1 MSDVDV
7 EVEAEVEVELTEALA
22 RPTRPHDVLNLAK
35 RAPARAFAAPAD
47 AKRVRRP
54 TDVTLLIVT
63 GSLLLWSAVEADG
76 ASFLRVSVNGILSNL
91 PHVLDPV
98 WEILHDLILVWAVGL
113 LLLALIRKHWL
124 LCRDMLAGL
133 VVTYLVG
140 AAIGRMATG
149 DWPRL
154 FEGVMQEHRPL
165 DFPSLGLSGAVALIS
180 IASPHLAR
188 PLRYA
193 GRWVLVLGALA
204 YGVLGV
210 TEAGHALGAVALG
223 WAIAATIHLALGSPG
238 GLPSLERVRHGLAGL
253 GIEAEPTSVESRSG
267 VVTVTA
273 HTPDGRELDVKVFG
287 RDAWDGQ
294 FLVSLWRFIWYRDSG
309 PTLSLSRLQQVEHEA
324 FLNLLADR
332 RGVPVARVIAAGLD
346 LGGDALLVA
355 ERVGVGLDTAAPTEQ
370 QLADVWSALAKLH
383 AAGIAIGALA
393 PSGIRVVGD
402 EVRFADFA
410 SAEVAPPGAEKVV
423 DRAQLLVATAT
434 VVGIDRAVAAAHA
447 ALGTDGLA
455 EASSYVQPAAL
466 SGRLRHAVEA
476 SGIDVDVVR
485 KAVIAAT
492 ALPARDL
499 QRLRRLTW
507 GRVLLALLLL
517 VASWAFVSNIA
528 DIGLDVIID
537 SIKEAT
543 PALLIVAFFIG
554 FTPRFMN
561 AVALSAAAPN
571 NVPLGRLTALQLAI
585 TFVNLAM
592 PATAAR
598 VAVNVRFFQRSGVDP
613 TGAMTIGV
621 LDSFTG
627 FLGQLLL
634 MSTVILFGLGSLH
647 LEIFENIDR
656 DAMVKMAI
664 LVVVLV
670 AIAVLIIALIP
681 KLRRA
686 VLGAW
691 SRVWALVGP
700 LLRSPR
706 RFLTLLFANIAADLL
721 FAFTMYITLLA
732 FGQDVNYGDVI
743 IVNDCVSLFAGL
755 MPVPGGIGVTEAALT
770 AGFISIG
777 VDEATAFAVAITY
790 RVLTYY
796 TPPIIGFFAF
806 RWLQRQ
812 RYL

>member
-1 MSDVDV
+1 MSDV
-7 EVEAEVEVELTEALA
+7 EVDLAESLA

-35 RAPARAFAAPAD
+35 RAPARAFAAAPD

-54 TDVTLLIVT
+54 TDITLVIVT
-63 GSLLLWSAVEADG
+63 GALLLWAGVQADG
-76 ASFLRVSVNGILSNL
+76 KSFLRESVNGILGNL
-91 PHVLDPV
+91 PHVLDSV
-98 WEILHDLILVWAVGL
+98 WEVLHDLVLVWAAGL
-113 LLLALIRKHWL
+113 VLLAVVRAQWK
-124 LCRDMLAGL
+124 LCRDF
-133 VVTYLVG
+133 LVG
-140 AAIGRMATG
+140 FALTYVLAAGIGRAAMG

-154 FEGVMQEHRPL
+154 WDGLLQQGRPV
-165 DFPSLGLSGAVALIS
+165 DFPSLGLSGAVAIIS
-180 IASPHLAR
+180 IASPHLVR

-204 YGVLGV
+204 FGVLGV

-223 WAIAATIHLALGSPG
+223 WAVAATIHLVFGSPG
-238 GLPSLERVRHGLAGL
+238 GVPSLERVRLGLAGM
-253 GIEAEPTSVESRSG
+253 GIEAEPTDVVSRGG
-267 VVTVTA
+267 VVTVSA
-273 HTPDGRELDVKVFG
+273 AGADGQDLDVKVFG

-294 FLVSLWRFIWYRDSG
+294 FLVSLWRFMWYRDSG

-332 RGVPVARVIAAGLD
+332 RGAPVARVLAAGLD
-346 LGGDALLVA
+346 IGGDALLVA
-355 ERVGVGLDTAAPTEQ
+355 ERVGVGFDHATGSDE
-370 QLADVWSALAKLH
+370 QLASAWNALGRLH
-383 AAGIAIGALA
+383 AAGIAMGAIAPTTLRVIGDHVQL
-393 PSGIRVVGD
+393 
-402 EVRFADFA
+402 ADF
-410 SAEVAPPGAEKVV
+410 SNAEVAPPGSEQVV

-434 VVGIDRAVAAAHA
+434 VVGVDRAVEAARL
-447 ALGTDGLA
+447 ALGADGLA
-455 EASSYVQPAAL
+455 EVSSYVQPAAL
-466 SGRLRHAVEA
+466 PSALRRAVDA
-476 SGIDVDVVR
+476 SEIDVDDVR

-492 ALPARDL
+492 DQPAREL

-543 PALLIVAFFIG
+543 PGLLIVAFFIG

-561 AVALSAAAPN
+561 AVALSAAAPST
-571 NVPLGRLTALQLAI
+571 VPLGRLTALQLAI

-647 LEIFENIDR
+647 LDIFENIDR

-670 AIAVLIIALIP
+670 AVAVLVIAVIP

-691 SRVWALVGP
+691 TRVWALVGP

-706 RFLTLLFANIAADLL
+706 RFLTLLFANIAADML

-732 FGQDVNYGDVI
+732 FGQDVSYGDVI

>member
-1 MSDVDV
+1 MSDV
-7 EVEAEVEVELTEALA
+7 EVDLAESLA

-35 RAPARAFAAPAD
+35 RAPARAFAAAPD

-54 TDVTLLIVT
+54 TDITLVIVT
-63 GSLLLWSAVEADG
+63 GTLLLWAAVQADG
-76 ASFLRVSVNGILSNL
+76 KSFLRESVNGILGNL
-91 PHVLDPV
+91 PHVLDSV
-98 WEILHDLILVWAVGL
+98 WEVLHDLVLVWAAGL
-113 LLLALIRKHWL
+113 VLLAVVRAQWK
-124 LCRDMLAGL
+124 LCRDF
-133 VVTYLVG
+133 LVG
-140 AAIGRMATG
+140 FALAYVLAAGIGRAAIG

-154 FEGVMQEHRPL
+154 WDGLLQQARPV
-165 DFPSLGLSGAVALIS
+165 DFPSLGLSGAVAIIS
-180 IASPHLAR
+180 IASPHLVR

-204 YGVLGV
+204 FGVLGV

-223 WAIAATIHLALGSPG
+223 WAVAATIHLVFGSPG
-238 GLPSLERVRHGLAGL
+238 GVPSLERVRLGLAGM
-253 GIEAEPTSVESRSG
+253 GIEAEPTDVVSRGG
-267 VVTVTA
+267 VVTVSATGA
-273 HTPDGRELDVKVFG
+273 DGQELDVKVFG

-294 FLVSLWRFIWYRDSG
+294 FLVSLWRFMWYRDSG

-332 RGVPVARVIAAGLD
+332 RGAPVARVLAAGLD
-346 LGGDALLVA
+346 IGGDALLVA
-355 ERVGVGLDTAAPTEQ
+355 ERVGVGFDHATGSDE
-370 QLADVWSALAKLH
+370 QLASAWNALERLH
-383 AAGIAIGALA
+383 AAGIAMGAIAPTTLRVIGDHVQL
-393 PSGIRVVGD
+393 
-402 EVRFADFA
+402 ADF
-410 SAEVAPPGAEKVV
+410 SNAEVAPPGSEQVV

-434 VVGIDRAVAAAHA
+434 VVGVDRAVAAARL
-447 ALGTDGLA
+447 ALGADGLA
-455 EASSYVQPAAL
+455 EVSSYVQPAAL
-466 SGRLRHAVEA
+466 PSALRRAVDA
-476 SGIDVDVVR
+476 SEIDVDDVR

-492 ALPARDL
+492 EQPAREL

-537 SIKEAT
+537 SIKDAT
-543 PALLIVAFFIG
+543 PGLLIVAFFIG

-561 AVALSAAAPN
+561 AVALSAAAPST
-571 NVPLGRLTALQLAI
+571 VPLGRLTALQLAI

-634 MSTVILFGLGSLH
+634 MGTVILFGLGSLH
-647 LEIFENIDR
+647 LDIFDNIDR

-670 AIAVLIIALIP
+670 AIAVLVIALIP

-691 SRVWALVGP
+691 TRVWALVGP

-732 FGQDVNYGDVI
+732 FGQDVSYGDVI